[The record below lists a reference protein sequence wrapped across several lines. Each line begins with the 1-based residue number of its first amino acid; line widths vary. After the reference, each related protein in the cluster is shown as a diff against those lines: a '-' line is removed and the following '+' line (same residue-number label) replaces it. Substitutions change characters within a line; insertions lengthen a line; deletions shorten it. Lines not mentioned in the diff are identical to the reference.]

1 MHDQHRTPHC
11 AHTEPIACIK
21 RSITCRGLNSAYGSP
36 RWHYRHPSG
45 LFASLVSRTTALID
59 QLTARDGWADLVI
72 GQCAELM
79 ATSSSG
85 EEKAFEHA
93 GSHRNESP

>member
-1 MHDQHRTPHC
+1 
-11 AHTEPIACIK
+11 
-21 RSITCRGLNSAYGSP
+21 
-36 RWHYRHPSG
+36 

-59 QLTARDGWADLVI
+59 KLTARHGWADRVI

-85 EEKAFEHA
+85 EEKAFEHP
-93 GSHRNESP
+93 GTNRDQSPRLVG